1 MMGAEPGLAVC
12 AAHEDAQA
20 TATCARCGNNVCP
33 LCLELDSALPDHCGA
48 CRARVGGGQMAW
60 EREGLPWLRRWL
72 LTTREVLLRP
82 TDTFERCAPGP
93 WTASLAYAAV
103 TGALQAAVQFCFLL
117 CGAGCLLAAGL
128 WEETI
133 GPEGREPLFVWI
145 MVGVLVAYPLMVVG
159 FHLLLVVVRG
169 ALFHAGVMVSG
180 GGEGF
185 AVSFWGAG
193 YVHAIQLATLVAAI
207 LGNLPLIGPLIT
219 LFVYLAIEV
228 WTALQLTTIARV
240 RHHLTPQ
247 RATLAGWTPFLV
259 FSAIGV
265 GCCALMVLWFVST
278 PMWPDQ

>member
-1 MMGAEPGLAVC
+1 MPTPAWMVCISSSLRADGPPPRPEPPPP
-12 AAHEDAQA
+12 
-20 TATCARCGNNVCP
+20 T
-33 LCLELDSALPDHCGA
+33 LPSD
-48 CRARVGGGQMAW
+48 GG
-60 EREGLPWLRRWL
+60 
-72 LTTREVLLRP
+72 
-82 TDTFERCAPGP
+82 
-93 WTASLAYAAV
+93 
-103 TGALQAAVQFCFLL
+103 
-117 CGAGCLLAAGL
+117 
-128 WEETI
+128 I
-133 GPEGREPLFVWI
+133 G
-145 MVGVLVAYPLMVVG
+145 
-159 FHLLLVVVRG
+159 
-169 ALFHAGVMVSG
+169 G